1 MESLIKAGC
10 FDEIEKE
17 STRFDILDS
26 YETIVDNINETKK
39 KNYINQ
45 MNFFDVV
52 SDDAH
57 AKIVIAKSSRKP
69 TNKDLLNMEKEMLG
83 MYVSGHPLD
92 EYKEYI
98 KKNSTVSTI
107 DLNSNEDIDENSKTK
122 KEDFDNKTVS
132 LCGIITSSKLLN
144 TKSGNQMM
152 FTVLEDMYG
161 SVELVIF
168 PKVFN
173 KFYDLLKTDMV
184 VKVTGKVNIKEGEKP
199 KILVNYI
206 EDISNKKMEEK
217 RKVYIRIPKDKL
229 DLEGVVL
236 NVINDIAKEN
246 SGNAKVNLFYEGTN
260 KIKVLNDKYSLNL
273 NDDVLNKL
281 SITFGSDNV
290 KVK

>member
-1 MESLIKAGC
+1 
-10 FDEIEKE
+10 
-17 STRFDILDS
+17 
-26 YETIVDNINETKK
+26 
-39 KNYINQ
+39 
-45 MNFFDVV
+45 
-52 SDDAH
+52 
-57 AKIVIAKSSRKP
+57 
-69 TNKDLLNMEKEMLG
+69 
-83 MYVSGHPLD
+83 
-92 EYKEYI
+92 
-98 KKNSTVSTI
+98 
-107 DLNSNEDIDENSKTK
+107 
-122 KEDFDNKTVS
+122 
-132 LCGIITSSKLLN
+132 
-144 TKSGNQMM
+144 
-152 FTVLEDMYG
+152 
-161 SVELVIF
+161 
-168 PKVFN
+168 
-173 KFYDLLKTDMV
+173 MV

>member
-1 MESLIKAGC
+1 
-10 FDEIEKE
+10 
-17 STRFDILDS
+17 
-26 YETIVDNINETKK
+26 
-39 KNYINQ
+39 

-52 SDDAH
+52 SDYAH

-98 KKNSTVSTI
+98 QKNSTVSTI
-107 DLNSNEDIDENSKTK
+107 DLNSNEDIDENGKTK

>member
-1 MESLIKAGC
+1 
-10 FDEIEKE
+10 
-17 STRFDILDS
+17 
-26 YETIVDNINETKK
+26 
-39 KNYINQ
+39 
-45 MNFFDVV
+45 
-52 SDDAH
+52 
-57 AKIVIAKSSRKP
+57 
-69 TNKDLLNMEKEMLG
+69 
-83 MYVSGHPLD
+83 
-92 EYKEYI
+92 
-98 KKNSTVSTI
+98 
-107 DLNSNEDIDENSKTK
+107 
-122 KEDFDNKTVS
+122 
-132 LCGIITSSKLLN
+132 
-144 TKSGNQMM
+144 MM
-152 FTVLEDMYG
+152 FTILEDMYG